1 MIKPFTY
8 DGETYHIRDNIGL
21 VQALERCAAAY
32 HNRCLSNLGQDY
44 PNPMWVRLYAA
55 SERLKQA
62 VRHNDVLKEILKIGS
77 SLLGFDGMAVLELH
91 GTVNLSLLA
100 GSGMTAVRRQAL
112 VANTD
117 AVASAIPAGQ
127 ISIVNT
133 DTPYN
138 QLWLEIGITA
148 FVPLWHEGNPRGAII
163 FYQFLAEQSDLD
175 LADRELLRLLAMFGG
190 PSLFN
195 RAEALF

>member
-1 MIKPFTY
+1 MIEPFTY

-32 HNRCLSNLGQDY
+32 HNRCVTVCQEH

-55 SERLKQA
+55 SKRLREA
-62 VRHNDVLKEILKIGS
+62 VLQNDVPREILEIGS
-77 SLLGFDGMAVLELH
+77 SLMGCDGMAVLELH
-91 GTVNLSLLA
+91 GPASLCLLSS
-100 GSGMTAVRRQAL
+100 SGMTAARRQAL
-112 VANTD
+112 VANTA
-117 AVASAIPAGQ
+117 AVASAISAGQ

-138 QLWLEIGITA
+138 QLWSELGITA
-148 FVPLWHEGNPRGAII
+148 FVPVCYEDSPRGAIV
-163 FYQFLAEQSDLD
+163 FYQFLPERSDLD
-175 LADRELLRLLAMFGG
+175 LADRELLRLLAMFAG

-195 RAEALF
+195 R

>member
-1 MIKPFTY
+1 MIEPFTF

-32 HNRCLSNLGQDY
+32 HNRCVSLCQDH

-55 SERLKQA
+55 SERLRQA
-62 VRHNDVLKEILKIGS
+62 VLRNDVSREILEIGS
-77 SLLGFDGMAVLELH
+77 SLMGCDGMAVLELH
-91 GTVNLSLLA
+91 GTANLCLLSS
-100 GSGMTAVRRQAL
+100 SGMTAARRQAL
-112 VANTD
+112 VGNTG
-117 AVASAIPAGQ
+117 AVASAIAEGK

-138 QLWLEIGITA
+138 QLWSELGITA
-148 FVPLWHEGNPRGAII
+148 CVPVWHEGSPRGAII
-163 FYQFLAEQSDLD
+163 FYQFLPERSDLD
-175 LADRELLRLLAMFGG
+175 LADRELLRLLAMFAG

-195 RAEALF
+195 R

>member
-1 MIKPFTY
+1 M
-8 DGETYHIRDNIGL
+8 
-21 VQALERCAAAY
+21 
-32 HNRCLSNLGQDY
+32 
-44 PNPMWVRLYAA
+44 
-55 SERLKQA
+55 
-62 VRHNDVLKEILKIGS
+62 
-77 SLLGFDGMAVLELH
+77 GFDGMAVLELQ
-91 GTVNLSLLA
+91 GTFNLSLLA

-112 VANTD
+112 VANTG

-138 QLWLEIGITA
+138 QLWAEIGITA
-148 FVPLWHEGNPRGAII
+148 FVPLWHEDNPRGAII

-195 RAEALF
+195 RREARF

>member
-1 MIKPFTY
+1 MIEPFSY

-32 HNRCLSNLGQDY
+32 RNRCLSLCQDR

-55 SERLKQA
+55 SERLRQA
-62 VRHNDVLKEILKIGS
+62 VLRNDVAREILEIGS
-77 SLLGFDGMAVLELH
+77 SLMGCDGMAILELH
-91 GTVNLSLLA
+91 GTANLCLLSS
-100 GSGMTAVRRQAL
+100 SGMTAERRRAL
-112 VANTD
+112 VVNTG
-117 AVASAIPAGQ
+117 AVGSAIAAGK

-138 QLWLEIGITA
+138 QLWSELGITA
-148 FVPLWHEGNPRGAII
+148 CIPVWHEGSPRGAII
-163 FYQFLAEQSDLD
+163 FYQFRPERSDLD
-175 LADRELLRLLAMFGG
+175 LADRELLRLLAMFAG

-195 RAEALF
+195 R

>member
-32 HNRCLSNLGQDY
+32 HNRCSDLCQDY

-62 VRHNDVLKEILKIGS
+62 VLHNDVRREILKIGS
-77 SLLGFDGMAVLELH
+77 SLMGFDGMAVLELQ
-91 GTVNLSLLA
+91 GTFNLSLLA
-100 GSGMTAVRRQAL
+100 GSGMTAVRQQAL
-112 VANTD
+112 VANTG

-138 QLWLEIGITA
+138 QLWAEIGITA
-148 FVPLWHEGNPRGAII
+148 FVPLWHEDNPRGAII

-195 RAEALF
+195 RREARF